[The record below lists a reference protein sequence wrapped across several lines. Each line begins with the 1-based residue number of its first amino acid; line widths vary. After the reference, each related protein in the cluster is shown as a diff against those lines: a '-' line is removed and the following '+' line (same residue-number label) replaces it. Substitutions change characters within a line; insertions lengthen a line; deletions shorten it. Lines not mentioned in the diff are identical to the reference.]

1 MGQNVRVV
9 PKWKEGFWE
18 NFTTRGMVKQEWIKT
33 KEKPK
38 TKKVFFLE
46 ETKSKKRFLEGKL
59 RREVF
64 KKDLNDL
71 L

>member
-1 MGQNVRVV
+1 LGQHDCVV

-59 RREVF
+59 RRGFLRRV
-64 KKDLNDL
+64 
-71 L
+71 